1 MGHWICQT
9 KIQFLNVSC
18 FLLHAYKKQSNVG
31 VWLKKGAR
39 IGAP

>member
-1 MGHWICQT
+1 MALDMSN
-9 KIQFLNVSC
+9 KIQFLNVLF
-18 FLLHAYKKQSNVG
+18 FLLQAYKKQSNVG